1 VAVDI
6 FLVIRPN
13 SQNPQVSDTLTTDP
27 YFASTFSGAVVFEV
41 SDFDFDVQT
50 TINLG
55 AAVGVPAAGKASFG
69 QLVIHRAVDKLSPAL
84 LSVSATGEHFAAIQ
98 LYLRHPNPTAGG
110 AVPAPFLAYEFQT
123 VFISKIEW
131 SAGAAGAD
139 LTEEVTFVYGALA
152 VAFQAVNADGT
163 TAGTVVKSGWSQLQ
177 NSSSVQDSIILS

>member
-13 SQNPQVSDTLTTDP
+13 LQNPVVSDTLTTDS

-41 SDFDFDVQT
+41 SDFDFDVQN
-50 TINLG
+50 TINI
-55 AAVGVPAAGKASFG
+55 APPTGVPAAGKANFG
-69 QLVIHRAVDKLSPAL
+69 QLVIHRTVDKLSPAL
-84 LSVSATGEHFAAIQ
+84 LNVSATGEHFAAIQ

-123 VFISKIEW
+123 VFIAKIEW
-131 SAGAAGAD
+131 SAGAGAD

-163 TAGTVVKSGWSQLQ
+163 TAGTVVKSAWSQVQ
-177 NSSSVQDSIILS
+177 NSSNVQDSIILN

>member
-6 FLVIRPN
+6 FLVIRSN
-13 SQNPQVSDTLTTDP
+13 AANPPLGESPTTDS
-27 YFASTFSGAVVFEV
+27 YFLSTFPDAAVFEV
-41 SDFDFDVQT
+41 SDFDFGVQNT
-50 TINLG
+50 VDIGSAATG
-55 AAVGVPAAGKASFG
+55 AGAGKVSFG
-69 QLVIHRAVDKLSPAL
+69 QLVIHRTVDKLSPSL
-84 LSVSATGEHFAAIQ
+84 LKLSAAGQHLAAIQ

-131 SAGAAGAD
+131 SAGAGAD

-163 TAGTVVKSGWSQLQ
+163 SAGTVVKSGWSQIQ